1 MLASLMA
8 ASRVP
13 DLKKRIYFL
22 FGMFAVYVIGL
33 HISVPGVNMDALGGQ
48 FSGGLFDLLDAFTG
62 GAFKKYTIFAMGIM
76 PYINASIIM
85 QLLTIAIPQLEEMQK
100 EGAAGQK
107 KIRLYTRWL
116 TGGLALF
123 QAFGTTTMLQ
133 SMGAI
138 PAPRGT
144 GLAALGDPNVWHISI
159 ILVAGTAFL
168 MWMGEQITDKG
179 IGNGVSIVIFT
190 GIVAS
195 LPVQVYNTW
204 TVQTGNRN
212 WLGLALLLILFVG
225 TIAFMIAVTQ
235 AQRKIPIQHV
245 KRIVGNKMVGGQS
258 SFLPLKVNS
267 AGVIPIIFAVSIQY
281 FPMTV
286 ANIFTHGDKEN
297 AFTNIAAGL
306 VPGADVG
313 FNGEGTIWGAVIYAA
328 MIIFFTYFYTAVTFN
343 VKDVSDNLKKWGS
356 FIPGIR
362 PGKPTQD
369 YLDKIMTR
377 ITLAGAIFLSI
388 IALLQYYVP
397 QLTGINEFSLV
408 GGTSLLIVV
417 GVALETMQA
426 IESHLL
432 MRHYEG
438 FIK

>member
-1 MLASLMA
+1 MIASLLA
-8 ASRVP
+8 AMRVP
-13 DLKKRIYFL
+13 DLKKRIIFL
-22 FGMFAVYVIGL
+22 FGMLAVYVLGL
-33 HISVPGVNMDALGGQ
+33 HIPVPGVDTAMLQQRLGQGNLFAL
-48 FSGGLFDLLDAFTG
+48 FDAFTG

-107 KIRLYTRWL
+107 KIRLYTRWM
-116 TGGLALF
+116 TGILALV
-123 QAFGTTTMLQ
+123 QAYGVTHWLK
-133 SMGAI
+133 SIGAI
-138 PAPRGT
+138 QSNAGFI
-144 GLAALGDPNVWHISI
+144 DPKI
-159 ILVAGTAFL
+159 IHMTIVLVAGTSFL

-179 IGNGVSIVIFT
+179 IGNGVSMVIFA

-195 LPVQVYNTW
+195 LPSQIYNTIIIEW
-204 TVQTGNRN
+204 GTNRN
-212 WLGLALLLILFVG
+212 YVGVILMGLLFIA
-225 TIAFMIAVTQ
+225 TIAFMVAVTQ

-258 SFLPLKVNS
+258 SFLPLRINS

-281 FPMTV
+281 FPMTIANVLTPGNQQSWLSKFAWWV
-286 ANIFTHGDKEN
+286 A
-297 AFTNIAAGL
+297 
-306 VPGADVG
+306 PGNTVLG
-313 FNGEGTIWGAVIYAA
+313 SLIYAG

-369 YLDKIMTR
+369 YLDKVMTR
-377 ITLAGAIFLSI
+377 ITLAGALFLAI
-388 IALLQYYVP
+388 VALLQYYVP
-397 QLTGINEFSLV
+397 NITHITTFSLI

>member
-1 MLASLMA
+1 MLASVMA
-8 ASRVP
+8 AMKIP
-13 DLKKRIYFL
+13 DLKKRITFL
-22 FGMFAVYVIGL
+22 FAMFAVYVVGL
-33 HISVPGVNMDALGGQ
+33 HISVPGVDTSILQQKMAQGD
-48 FSGGLFDLLDAFTG
+48 LFTLFDAFTG

-85 QLLTIAIPQLEEMQK
+85 QLLTIAIPQLEQMQK

-107 KIRLYTRWL
+107 KIKLYTRWL
-116 TGGLALF
+116 TGVLAFF
-123 QAFGTTTMLQ
+123 QAYGVTHWLRTAN
-133 SMGAI
+133 AI
-138 PAPRGT
+138 PAAGT
-144 GLAALGDPNVWHISI
+144 GIVDLTVLHIAI
-159 ILVAGTAFL
+159 TLVAGTAFL
-168 MWMGEQITDKG
+168 MWLGERITDKG
-179 IGNGVSIVIFT
+179 IGNGVSIVIFA
-190 GIVAS
+190 GIVAY
-195 LPVQVYNTW
+195 LPSQLF
-204 TVQTGNRN
+204 QTYEVELMANRN
-212 WLGLALLLILFVG
+212 WFGVIMLLVLFVL
-225 TIAFMIAVTQ
+225 TITFIVAITQ

-245 KRIVGNKMVGGQS
+245 KRIVGNKMMGGQS
-258 SFLPLKVNS
+258 SFLPLKINS

-286 ANIFTHGDKEN
+286 ANIFTHGDPN
-297 AFTNIAAGL
+297 HWFTGFAQSFA
-306 VPGADVG
+306 PGG
-313 FNGEGTIWGAVIYAA
+313 SWWGSLIYAA

-369 YLDKIMTR
+369 YLDKVMTR
-377 ITLAGAIFLSI
+377 ITLAGAMFLAI
-388 IALLQYYVP
+388 VALMQYYVP
-397 QLTGINEFSLV
+397 SLTGIQTFSLI

-417 GVALETMQA
+417 GVALDTMQA

>member
-1 MLASLMA
+1 MIASLLA
-8 ASRVP
+8 AFKIP
-13 DLKKRIYFL
+13 DLKKRISFL

-33 HISVPGVNMDALGGQ
+33 HIPVPGVNMREGMFGANE
-48 FSGGLFDLLDAFTG
+48 GLINLFNAFTG

-85 QLLTIAIPQLEEMQK
+85 QLLTIAIPQLEAMQK

-116 TGGLALF
+116 TGVLAFF
-123 QAFGTTTMLQ
+123 QAYGVTAWLKSMNAVQGASGGLFDPAVLQ
-133 SMGAI
+133 IAI
-138 PAPRGT
+138 
-144 GLAALGDPNVWHISI
+144 V
-159 ILVAGTAFL
+159 LVAGTSFL
-168 MWMGEQITDKG
+168 MWMGEQISDKG
-179 IGNGVSIVIFT
+179 IGNGVSIVIFA
-190 GIVAS
+190 GIIAI
-195 LPVQVYNTW
+195 LPSQFSKTISVGMTNK
-204 TVQTGNRN
+204 N
-212 WLGLALLLILFVG
+212 WLGMAILFGSFVA
-225 TIAFMIAVTQ
+225 TIAFIVAITQ

-258 SFLPLKVNS
+258 SFLPLKINS
-267 AGVIPIIFAVSIQY
+267 AGVIPIIFAVSIQL
-281 FPMTV
+281 FPMTI
-286 ANIFTHGDKEN
+286 ANILTHGDQKS
-297 AFTNIAAGL
+297 GL
-306 VPGADVG
+306 MKFAQGFAPG
-313 FNGEGTIWGAVIYAA
+313 NSWWGSLIYAG
-328 MIIFFTYFYTAVTFN
+328 MIVFFTYFYTAVTFN

-362 PGKPTQD
+362 PGKPTQE

-377 ITLAGAIFLSI
+377 ICLAGALFLAV

-397 QLTGINEFSLV
+397 SWTGFPSTFSLI

>member
-1 MLASLMA
+1 MIASLLA
-8 ASRVP
+8 AFKIP
-13 DLKKRIYFL
+13 DLKKRILFL
-22 FGMFAVYVIGL
+22 FGMFAVYVVGL
-33 HISVPGVNMDALGGQ
+33 HISVPGVNTATLASRLGENNDLFAL
-48 FSGGLFDLLDAFTG
+48 FNAFTG

-85 QLLTIAIPQLEEMQK
+85 QLLTIAIPQLEQMQK

-107 KIRLYTRWL
+107 RIRLYTRWL
-116 TGGLALF
+116 TGVLAFF
-123 QAFGTTTMLQ
+123 QAYGVTHWLRNV
-133 SMGAI
+133 GA
-138 PAPRGT
+138 
-144 GLAALGDPNVWHISI
+144 LENVSSGAGFVNWQVFQIAI
-159 ILVAGTAFL
+159 VLVAGTAFL
-168 MWMGEQITDKG
+168 MWLGEQISDKG
-179 IGNGVSIVIFT
+179 IGNGVSIVIFA
-190 GIVAS
+190 GIVAV
-195 LPVQVYNTW
+195 LPSEIASTYHVELLTNGNYIGVGLLVLLFLA
-204 TVQTGNRN
+204 TV
-212 WLGLALLLILFVG
+212 
-225 TIAFMIAVTQ
+225 AFIVAITQ

-245 KRIVGNKMVGGQS
+245 KRVVGNKMVGGQS
-258 SFLPLKVNS
+258 SFLPLKINS
-267 AGVIPIIFAVSIQY
+267 AGVIPIIFAVSIQM
-281 FPMTV
+281 FPLTV
-286 ANIFTHGDKEN
+286 ANIFTQGSSEHPLSIFAQKF
-297 AFTNIAAGL
+297 A
-306 VPGADVG
+306 PGG
-313 FNGEGTIWGAVIYAA
+313 SWWGSLIYAA
-328 MIIFFTYFYTAVTFN
+328 MIVFFTYFYTAVTFN

-377 ITLAGAIFLSI
+377 ITLAGAVFLAI

-397 QLTGINEFSLV
+397 NLTGISTFSLI

>member
-1 MLASLMA
+1 MLASVMA
-8 ASRVP
+8 AFRIP
-13 DLKKRIYFL
+13 DLKKRITFL
-22 FGMFAVYVIGL
+22 FGMFFVYVIGL
-33 HISVPGVNMDALGGQ
+33 HISVPGVDTAIIEKNL
-48 FSGGLFDLLDAFTG
+48 SGGLFDVLNAFTG

-85 QLLTIAIPQLEEMQK
+85 QLLTIAVPQLEQLQK

-116 TGGLALF
+116 TGVMAF
-123 QAFGTTTMLQ
+123 VQAWGTTAMLKQ
-133 SMGAI
+133 LGAVQGNPWQI
-138 PAPRGT
+138 A
-144 GLAALGDPNVWHISI
+144 SI
-159 ILVAGTAFL
+159 VITLVAGTSFL
-168 MWMGEQITDKG
+168 MWLGEQISDKG
-179 IGNGVSIVIFT
+179 IGNGVSIIIFA
-190 GIVAS
+190 GIVAY
-195 LPVQVYNTW
+195 LPFQVL
-204 TVQTGNRN
+204 QTFEVIKTNRD
-212 WLGLALLLILFVG
+212 WIAGIVLIALFVA
-225 TIAFMIAVTQ
+225 TVAFVVAITQ

-267 AGVIPIIFAVSIQY
+267 AGVIPIIFAVSIVN
-281 FPMTV
+281 FPWTI
-286 ANIFTHGDKEN
+286 ASFATHNNPEHWFSIFAQNIM
-297 AFTNIAAGL
+297 
-306 VPGADVG
+306 PGTTWYG
-313 FNGEGTIWGAVIYAA
+313 SLIYAL

-362 PGKPTQD
+362 PGKPTQE

-377 ITLAGAIFLSI
+377 ITLSGAIFLSI

-397 QLTGINEFSLV
+397 QWTGIQTFSLI

-426 IESHLL
+426 IESQLL

>member
-1 MLASLMA
+1 MIASVMA
-8 ASRVP
+8 AFRIP
-13 DLKKRIYFL
+13 DLKKRITFL
-22 FGMFAVYVIGL
+22 FAMFAVYVVGL
-33 HISVPGVNMDALGGQ
+33 HIAVPGVDTAVLAERLH
-48 FSGGLFDLLDAFTG
+48 GGLFDLLNVFTG
-62 GAFKKYTIFAMGIM
+62 GAFKRYTIFAMGIM

-107 KIRLYTRWL
+107 KIRLYTRWM
-116 TGGLALF
+116 TGVLAF
-123 QAFGTTTMLQ
+123 VQAMGTTNWLR

-138 PAPRGT
+138 PGSTIWTTIQIAIT
-144 GLAALGDPNVWHISI
+144 
-159 ILVAGTAFL
+159 LVAGTSFL
-168 MWMGEQITDKG
+168 MWLGEQITDKA
-179 IGNGVSIVIFT
+179 IGNGVSIVIFA
-190 GIVAS
+190 GIVAF
-195 LPVQVYNTW
+195 LPSQLSNTVQVELMTNHNYFG
-204 TVQTGNRN
+204 V
-212 WLGLALLLILFVG
+212 AALLILFIATVG
-225 TIAFMIAVTQ
+225 FIVAITQ

-245 KRIVGNKMVGGQS
+245 KRVVGNKMVGGQS

-267 AGVIPIIFAVSIQY
+267 AGVIPIIFAVSILY
-281 FPMTV
+281 FPMTI
-286 ANIFTHGDKEN
+286 ANLITHGDPTSKLTRF
-297 AFTNIAAGL
+297 AMMLA
-306 VPGADVG
+306 PPSWVG
-313 FNGEGTIWGAVIYAA
+313 CVFYVA
-328 MIIFFTYFYTAVTFN
+328 MILFFTYFYTAVTFN

-377 ITLAGAIFLSI
+377 ITLAGGVFLSV
-388 IALLQYYVP
+388 IALLQYLVP
-397 QLTGINEFSLV
+397 QITGITEFSLV

>member
-1 MLASLMA
+1 MLASVMA
-8 ASRVP
+8 AFRIP
-13 DLKKRIYFL
+13 DLKKRITFL

-33 HISVPGVNMDALGGQ
+33 HISVPGVDTTILQERMT
-48 FSGGLFDLLDAFTG
+48 GGLFDLLNAFTG

-85 QLLTIAIPQLEEMQK
+85 QLLTIAIPHLEEMQK

-116 TGGLALF
+116 TGVLALF
-123 QAFGTTTMLQ
+123 QAYGTTTWLK
-133 SMGAI
+133 SMGAVQGGQLQI
-138 PAPRGT
+138 LEIAIT
-144 GLAALGDPNVWHISI
+144 
-159 ILVAGTAFL
+159 LVAGTAFL
-168 MWMGEQITDKG
+168 MWMGEMISDKG
-179 IGNGVSIVIFT
+179 IGNGVSIVIFAGIIAYLPFDVMRT
-190 GIVAS
+190 WEVVRTNSDWLGGAMLLVLFIATVAFIVA
-195 LPVQVYNTW
+195 
-204 TVQTGNRN
+204 
-212 WLGLALLLILFVG
+212 I
-225 TIAFMIAVTQ
+225 TQ

-245 KRIVGNKMVGGQS
+245 KRIVGNKMYGGQS

-267 AGVIPIIFAVSIQY
+267 AGVIPIIFAVSIVY
-281 FPMTV
+281 FPQTV
-286 ANIFTHGDKEN
+286 ANIFTHGDQNHILTKI
-297 AFTNIAAGL
+297 AQNIA
-306 VPGADVG
+306 PGTTWYGSVM
-313 FNGEGTIWGAVIYAA
+313 YAA
-328 MIIFFTYFYTAVTFN
+328 LIIFFTYFYTAVTFN

-369 YLDKIMTR
+369 YLDRIMTR

-397 QLTGINEFSLV
+397 ALTGIQTFSLV

>member
-1 MLASLMA
+1 MLASLVA
-8 ASRVP
+8 AFKIP
-13 DLKKRIYFL
+13 DLKKRITFL
-22 FGMFAVYVIGL
+22 FGMFVVYVIGL
-33 HISVPGVNMDALGGQ
+33 HIPVPGVDTTVLQNRLAE
-48 FSGGLFDLLDAFTG
+48 GGLFDLFNAFTG
-62 GAFKKYTIFAMGIM
+62 GAFKQYTIFAMGIM

-85 QLLTIAIPQLEEMQK
+85 QLLTIAIPQLEQLQK

-116 TGGLALF
+116 TGVLAFF
-123 QAFGTTTMLQ
+123 QAYGVTHWLKTAGALGTTKSAFLNLQ
-133 SMGAI
+133 VLHIAI
-138 PAPRGT
+138 
-144 GLAALGDPNVWHISI
+144 V
-159 ILVAGTAFL
+159 LVAGTAFL
-168 MWMGEQITDKG
+168 MWLGEQISDKG
-179 IGNGVSIVIFT
+179 IGNGVSIVIFA
-190 GIVAS
+190 GIVAY
-195 LPVQVYNTW
+195 LPSQLTSTW
-204 TVQTGNRN
+204 KVELMTNDN
-212 WLGLALLLILFVG
+212 WIGVIAMLVLFIA
-225 TIAFMIAVTQ
+225 TIAFIVAITQ
-235 AQRKIPIQHV
+235 AQRKIPVQHV

-258 SFLPLKVNS
+258 SFLPLKINS

-281 FPMTV
+281 FPMTI
-286 ANIFTHGDKEN
+286 ANIFTHGDTSHWFYVFASKF
-297 AFTNIAAGL
+297 A
-306 VPGADVG
+306 PGG
-313 FNGEGTIWGAVIYAA
+313 SWWGSLIYAA

-369 YLDKIMTR
+369 YLDKVMTR
-377 ITLAGAIFLSI
+377 ITLSGALFLAI
-388 IALLQYYVP
+388 IALMQYYVP
-397 QLTGINEFSLV
+397 SLTGIQTFSLI

>member
-1 MLASLMA
+1 MLASIMA
-8 ASRVP
+8 AAKIP
-13 DLKKRIYFL
+13 DLKKRITFL
-22 FGMFAVYVIGL
+22 FGMFAVYVVGL
-33 HISVPGVNMDALGGQ
+33 HIAVPGVDTKVLEAQGGM
-48 FSGGLFDLLDAFTG
+48 FDILNLFTG
-62 GAFKKYTIFAMGIM
+62 GAFKNYTIFAMGIM

-85 QLLTIAIPQLEEMQK
+85 QLLTIAIPQLEELQK

-107 KIRLYTRWL
+107 KIRLWTRWA
-116 TGGLALF
+116 TGGLAFL
-123 QAFGTTTMLQ
+123 QAFGTTKWLESLNAVEGGMWQ
-133 SMGAI
+133 V
-138 PAPRGT
+138 
-144 GLAALGDPNVWHISI
+144 VWISI
-159 ILVAGTAFL
+159 TLVAGTSFL
-168 MWMGEQITDKG
+168 MWMGEMISDKG

-190 GIVAS
+190 GIVAL
-195 LPVQVYNTW
+195 LPYQIIQTWQVVQANGW
-204 TVQTGNRN
+204 
-212 WLGLALLLILFVG
+212 WLRGLILLVLFVA
-225 TIAFMIAVTQ
+225 TIAMIIAITQ

-267 AGVIPIIFAVSIQY
+267 AGVIPIIFAISILS
-281 FPMTV
+281 FPVTV
-286 ANIFTHGDKEN
+286 ATFITGGDREHWFSVFAN
-297 AFTNIAAGL
+297 A
-306 VPGADVG
+306 VMPGNHWVG
-313 FNGEGTIWGAVIYAA
+313 SLIYAVL
-328 MIIFFTYFYTAVTFN
+328 IILFTYFYTAVTFN

-377 ITLAGAIFLSI
+377 ITLTGAIFLAV
-388 IALLQYYVP
+388 IALLQYWIP
-397 QLTGINEFSLV
+397 GLLNIQTFTLV

>member
-1 MLASLMA
+1 MLASLMGA
-8 ASRVP
+8 FKIP
-13 DLKKRIYFL
+13 DLKKRLMFL
-22 FGMFAVYVIGL
+22 FGMFAVYVVGL
-33 HISVPGVNMDALGGQ
+33 HISVPGVDTEILQRRLATGG
-48 FSGGLFDLLDAFTG
+48 GDLFTLFDAFTG

-85 QLLTIAIPQLEEMQK
+85 QLLTIAIPQLEQMQK

-107 KIRLYTRWL
+107 RIRLYTRWL
-116 TGGLALF
+116 TGVLAFF
-123 QAFGTTTMLQ
+123 QAYGVTTWLK
-133 SMGAI
+133 SPAIGAI
-138 PAPRGT
+138 QSSG
-144 GLAALGDPNVWHISI
+144 GLLDWTVLQIAIV
-159 ILVAGTAFL
+159 LVAGTSFL
-168 MWMGEQITDKG
+168 MWLGEQISDKG
-179 IGNGVSIVIFT
+179 IGNGVSIVIFA
-190 GIVAS
+190 GIVAY
-195 LPVQVYNTW
+195 LPSQLAATYEVELVT
-204 TVQTGNRN
+204 NRN
-212 WLGLALLLILFVG
+212 WVGVALLFVLFLATV
-225 TIAFMIAVTQ
+225 AFIVAITQ

-258 SFLPLKVNS
+258 SFLPLKINS

-286 ANIFTHGDKEN
+286 ANIFTHGNRDHW
-297 AFTNIAAGL
+297 FTKFAADFA
-306 VPGADVG
+306 PG
-313 FNGEGTIWGAVIYAA
+313 NSWWGSLIYAG

-343 VKDVSDNLKKWGS
+343 VKEVSDNLKKWGS

-377 ITLAGAIFLSI
+377 ITLAGAIFLAV

-397 QLTGINEFSLV
+397 MLTNITTFSLI

-426 IESHLL
+426 IETHLL

>member
-1 MLASLMA
+1 MIASLMA
-8 ASRVP
+8 AFKIP
-13 DLKKRIYFL
+13 DLKKRITFL
-22 FGMFAVYVIGL
+22 FMMFAVYVVGL
-33 HISVPGVNMDALGGQ
+33 HIPVPGVNMERAGDFG
-48 FSGGLFDLLDAFTG
+48 GGLLDLFNAFTG
-62 GAFKKYTIFAMGIM
+62 GAFKRYTIFAMGIM

-85 QLLTIAIPQLEEMQK
+85 QLLTIAIPQLEQMQK

-107 KIRLYTRWL
+107 RIRLYTRWL
-116 TGGLALF
+116 TGVLALF
-123 QAFGTTTMLQ
+123 QAYGVTTWLK
-133 SMGAI
+133 SMGAV
-138 PAPRGT
+138 
-144 GLAALGDPNVWHISI
+144 PNAGAGIFSWTILQIAIV
-159 ILVAGTAFL
+159 LVAGTAFL
-168 MWMGEQITDKG
+168 MWMGEQISDKG
-179 IGNGVSIVIFT
+179 IGNGVSIVIFA
-190 GIVAS
+190 GIIAV
-195 LPVQVYNTW
+195 LPAQIFKTFEVGATNGQ
-204 TVQTGNRN
+204 
-212 WLGLALLLILFVG
+212 WLDLIILFSMFVA
-225 TIAFMIAVTQ
+225 TIAFIVALTQ

-258 SFLPLKVNS
+258 SFLPLKINS

-286 ANIFTHGDKEN
+286 ANILTHGDQTHWFARFAN
-297 AFTNIAAGL
+297 DFA
-306 VPGADVG
+306 PGQSW
-313 FNGEGTIWGAVIYAA
+313 WGSLIYAG

-377 ITLAGAIFLSI
+377 ICLAGAVFLAI

-397 QLTGINEFSLV
+397 MWTGFTTFTLI

>member
-1 MLASLMA
+1 MLGSVVA
-8 ASRVP
+8 AFRIP
-13 DLKKRIYFL
+13 DLKKRITFL
-22 FGMFAVYVIGL
+22 FGMFAVYVVGL
-33 HISVPGVNMDALGGQ
+33 HISVPGVDTAILSERL
-48 FSGGLFDLLDAFTG
+48 SGGLFDILNAFTG

-107 KIRLYTRWL
+107 RIRLYTRWL
-116 TGGLALF
+116 TGVLALF
-123 QAFGTTTMLQ
+123 QAYGTTTWLR

-138 PAPRGT
+138 QSKG
-144 GLAALGDPNVWHISI
+144 GILDPTVLQIAI
-159 ILVAGTAFL
+159 TLVAGTAFL
-168 MWMGEQITDKG
+168 MWLGEQISDKG
-179 IGNGVSIVIFT
+179 IGNGVSIVIFA
-190 GIVAS
+190 GIVAV
-195 LPVQVYNTW
+195 LPAQVFQTLAVVW
-204 TVQTGNRN
+204 TNGD
-212 WLGLALLLILFVG
+212 WFALVMLMALFVG
-225 TIAFMIAVTQ
+225 TVAFMIAVTQ
-235 AQRKIPIQHV
+235 AQRKIPMQHV
-245 KRIVGNKMVGGQS
+245 KRVVGNRMVGGQS

-281 FPMTV
+281 FPMTA
-286 ANIFTHGDKEN
+286 ANILTKGDPN
-297 AFTNIAAGL
+297 HWMTNLAHGL
-306 VPGADVG
+306 VPGTAVHFG
-313 FNGEGTIWGAVIYAA
+313 GQSGTVYGAVIYAA
-328 MIIFFTYFYTAVTFN
+328 MIIFFTYFYTAVTVN
-343 VKDVSDNLKKWGS
+343 VKDLADNLKKWGS

-377 ITLAGAIFLSI
+377 ITLAGALFLAVV
-388 IALLQYYVP
+388 ALLQYYVP
-397 QLTGINEFSLV
+397 TLTGIQTFSLV

>member
-1 MLASLMA
+1 MLQSLVA
-8 ASRVP
+8 AFRIP
-13 DLKKRIYFL
+13 DLKNRITFL
-22 FGMFAVYVIGL
+22 FMMFAVYVIGL
-33 HISVPGVNMDALGGQ
+33 HISVPGVNLEALNKNFG
-48 FSGGLFDLLDAFTG
+48 GGLLDILNTFTG
-62 GAFKKYTIFAMGIM
+62 GALKKFTIFALGIM

-85 QLLTIAIPQLEEMQK
+85 QLLTIAVPQLEELQK

-107 KIRLYTRWL
+107 KIKLWTRWL
-116 TGGLALF
+116 TMVLAF
-123 QAFGTTTMLQ
+123 VQAVGTTKLIQ
-133 SMGAI
+133 SYGAI
-138 PAPRGT
+138 QIHNNWQMAQ
-144 GLAALGDPNVWHISI
+144 VI
-159 ILVAGTAFL
+159 ITLVAGTAFL
-168 MWMGEQITDKG
+168 MWLGEQITEHG

-190 GIVAS
+190 GIVAM
-195 LPVQVYNTW
+195 LPRQIADTIVVQW
-204 TVQTGNRN
+204 GNRN
-212 WLGLALLLILFVG
+212 YSGLLLLALLFVG
-225 TIAFMIAVTQ
+225 TVAFMIAVTQ

-245 KRIVGNKMVGGQS
+245 KRVVGNKMYGGQS

-267 AGVIPIIFAVSIQY
+267 AGVIPIIFAISIQL
-281 FPMTV
+281 FPMTIV
-286 ANIFTHGDKEN
+286 SMFSQGDKTGWWYHFAN
-297 AFTNIAAGL
+297 FIS
-306 VPGADVG
+306 PGTGTWGSNGGSWVG
-313 FNGEGTIWGAVIYAA
+313 SLLYALL
-328 MIIFFTYFYTAVTFN
+328 IIGFTYFYTAVTFN

-369 YLDKIMTR
+369 YLDRVMTR
-377 ITLAGAIFLSI
+377 ITLAGAVFLAI

-397 QLTGINEFSLV
+397 ALTNVTTFTLV

>member
-1 MLASLMA
+1 M
-8 ASRVP
+8 
-13 DLKKRIYFL
+13 FL
-22 FGMFAVYVIGL
+22 LGMFAVYVVGL
-33 HISVPGVNMDALGGQ
+33 HISVPGVDTTILQ
-48 FSGGLFDLLDAFTG
+48 HRLSGGLFDIMDAFTG

-85 QLLTIAIPQLEEMQK
+85 QLLTIAIPQLEQMQK

-107 KIRLYTRWL
+107 KIKHYTRYL
-116 TGGLALF
+116 TGVLALF
-123 QAFGTTTMLQ
+123 QAVGTTTWLR
-133 SMGAI
+133 SIGAI
-138 PAPRGT
+138 QSKGGFFDPAIWWIAVT
-144 GLAALGDPNVWHISI
+144 
-159 ILVAGTAFL
+159 LVAGTSFL
-168 MWMGEQITDKG
+168 MWMGELISDKG
-179 IGNGVSIVIFT
+179 IGNGVSIVIFI
-190 GIVAS
+190 GIIAVLPAQVISTLTVVATNNWWFR
-195 LPVQVYNTW
+195 LAILVIMFIG
-204 TVQTGNRN
+204 TV
-212 WLGLALLLILFVG
+212 
-225 TIAFMIAVTQ
+225 AFMIAVTQ

-245 KRIVGNKMVGGQS
+245 KRVVGNKMYGGQS

-286 ANIFTHGDKEN
+286 ANIVTQNDPNHWMTKVANFF
-297 AFTNIAAGL
+297 A
-306 VPGADVG
+306 PGATWSG
-313 FNGEGTIWGAVIYAA
+313 SLFYAA
-328 MIIFFTYFYTAVTFN
+328 LIIFFTYFYTAVTFN

-369 YLDKIMTR
+369 YLDRIMTR
-377 ITLAGAIFLSI
+377 ITLAGAIFLAI
-388 IALLQYYVP
+388 IALLQYWVP
-397 QLTGINEFSLV
+397 AWTRITTFSLV

>member
-1 MLASLMA
+1 MLSSVSSAF
-8 ASRVP
+8 RIP
-13 DLKKRIYFL
+13 DLKRRITFL
-22 FGMFAVYVIGL
+22 FAMFAVYVIGL
-33 HISVPGVNMDALGGQ
+33 HISVPGVDTTILVEKLG
-48 FSGGLFDLLDAFTG
+48 GGLFDILDAFTG

-107 KIRLYTRWL
+107 RIRLYTRWL
-116 TGGLALF
+116 TGVLAFF
-123 QAFGTTTMLQ
+123 QAYGTTTWLRSIGAVQGSGGFFDFKILQ
-133 SMGAI
+133 IAI
-138 PAPRGT
+138 T
-144 GLAALGDPNVWHISI
+144 
-159 ILVAGTAFL
+159 LVAGTAFL
-168 MWMGEQITDKG
+168 MWLGEQISDKG
-179 IGNGVSIVIFT
+179 IGNGVSIVIFA
-190 GIVAS
+190 GIIAYLPFQVA
-195 LPVQVYNTW
+195 
-204 TVQTGNRN
+204 QTLEVIRTNN
-212 WLGLALLLILFVG
+212 DWFALFALVVLFVG
-225 TIAFMIAVTQ
+225 TVAFMIAFTQ

-245 KRIVGNKMVGGQS
+245 KRVIGNRMVGGQS
-258 SFLPLKVNS
+258 SYLPLKVNS

-286 ANIFTHGDKEN
+286 ANIVTHGDPDHWLTRFAN
-297 AFTNIAAGL
+297 SL
-306 VPGADVG
+306 VPGA
-313 FNGEGTIWGAVIYAA
+313 TWWGSLIYAG
-328 MIIFFTYFYTAVTFN
+328 MIIFFTYFYTAVTVN
-343 VKDVSDNLKKWGS
+343 VKDLADNLKKWGS

-369 YLDKIMTR
+369 YIDRIMTR
-377 ITLAGAIFLSI
+377 ITLAGAIFLAI
-388 IALLQYYVP
+388 VALLQYYVP
-397 QLTGINEFSLV
+397 RLTGITTFSLV

>member
-8 ASRVP
+8 AFKIP
-13 DLKKRIYFL
+13 DLKKRIMFV
-22 FGMFAVYVIGL
+22 FGMFGVYVIGL
-33 HISVPGVNMDALGGQ
+33 HIPVPGVDTEILQKTA
-48 FSGGLFDLLDAFTG
+48 SGGLFDLFNAFTG
-62 GAFKKYTIFAMGIM
+62 GAFKRYTIFAMGIM

-85 QLLTIAIPQLEEMQK
+85 QLLTIAIPQLEAMQK

-116 TGGLALF
+116 TGVLAFF
-123 QAFGTTTMLQ
+123 QAYGVTSWLKSAGAVTGSSGGLFDLAVLQ
-133 SMGAI
+133 IAI
-138 PAPRGT
+138 
-144 GLAALGDPNVWHISI
+144 V
-159 ILVAGTAFL
+159 LVAGTAFL
-168 MWMGEQITDKG
+168 MWMGEQISDKG
-179 IGNGVSIVIFT
+179 IGNGVSVVIFT
-190 GIVAS
+190 GIVAY
-195 LPVQVYNTW
+195 LPSQMA
-204 TVQTGNRN
+204 QTIAVGTTNRN
-212 WLGLALLLILFVG
+212 YIGLGILLALFVA
-225 TIAFMIAVTQ
+225 TVAFIVAITQ

-258 SFLPLKVNS
+258 SFLPLKINS

-281 FPMTV
+281 FPMTI
-286 ANIFTHGDKEN
+286 ANIFTRGDTTHVF
-297 AFTNIAAGL
+297 AQFAGKFA
-306 VPGADVG
+306 PGG
-313 FNGEGTIWGAVIYAA
+313 SWWGSLIYAG

-356 FIPGIR
+356 FVPGIR
-362 PGKPTQD
+362 PGKPTQE

-377 ITLAGAIFLSI
+377 ITLAGAVFLAI
-388 IALLQYYVP
+388 VALMQYYVP
-397 QLTGINEFSLV
+397 GWTGFTTFSLI

-426 IESHLL
+426 IESQLL

>member
-1 MLASLMA
+1 MIASIMA
-8 ASRVP
+8 AFRIP
-13 DLKKRIYFL
+13 DLKKRITFL
-22 FGMFAVYVIGL
+22 FAMFAVYVVGL
-33 HISVPGVNMDALGGQ
+33 HISVPGVDTAILQQRM
-48 FSGGLFDLLDAFTG
+48 SGGLFDILNAFTG
-62 GAFKKYTIFAMGIM
+62 GAFKRYTIFAMGIM

-116 TGGLALF
+116 TGVLALF
-123 QAFGTTTMLQ
+123 QAYGTTSWLK
-133 SMGAI
+133 SAGAVQGGQGSVLMI
-138 PAPRGT
+138 AVT
-144 GLAALGDPNVWHISI
+144 
-159 ILVAGTAFL
+159 LVAGTSFL
-168 MWMGEQITDKG
+168 MWLGEQISDKG
-179 IGNGVSIVIFT
+179 IGNGVSVVIFAGIIAYLPFDVLRT
-190 GIVAS
+190 WEFIKTNQKWFAGAMLILMFIATVAFIVA
-195 LPVQVYNTW
+195 
-204 TVQTGNRN
+204 
-212 WLGLALLLILFVG
+212 I
-225 TIAFMIAVTQ
+225 TQ
-235 AQRKIPIQHV
+235 AQRKIPIQHARRV
-245 KRIVGNKMVGGQS
+245 VGNKMVGGQS

-281 FPMTV
+281 FPMTI
-286 ANIFTHGDKEN
+286 ANIFTHGDQ
-297 AFTNIAAGL
+297 TNKWTQFAANLGPGQTWYGSL
-306 VPGADVG
+306 VYVLL
-313 FNGEGTIWGAVIYAA
+313 
-328 MIIFFTYFYTAVTFN
+328 IIGFTYFYTAVTFN

-362 PGKPTQD
+362 PGKPTQE
-369 YLDKIMTR
+369 YLDRIMTR
-377 ITLAGAIFLSI
+377 ITLAGAIFLSV

-397 QLTGINEFSLV
+397 QVTGVPTFSLV